1 MGQMV
6 GGVREVGS
14 RGGTLP
20 ALEGGKQAEAFK
32 QEADRIWVQIQI
44 NHLNL
49 FVLPFIEFFCIF
61 LLEKTCF
68 HTAIFYSEEQL
79 RGSTLKVED

>member
-32 QEADRIWVQIQI
+32 QEADRIDLWW
-44 NHLNL
+44 H
-49 FVLPFIEFFCIF
+49 
-61 LLEKTCF
+61 
-68 HTAIFYSEEQL
+68 
-79 RGSTLKVED
+79 